1 MNPVRSLR
9 CLCFAPSCASVFS
22 PTVVEPLQQ
31 ILQFELLIRVRTAGL
46 PFRKVQSKAVGMG
59 AIYGASLLTAILIST
74 PLVQSLSDTCL
85 WTSLRAASIRGALY
99 ANGGYWE
106 PMGTGVIPSIGG
118 NTYSLDYAKS
128 FNTTNNT
135 GSTPFTGPIVAGDM
149 SYYDG
154 TMFATDD
161 AFYLFG
167 YVQQAWPS
175 QSLTSLTVVNFR
187 GQRPLSLPTRP
198 LDIKPIPQ
206 HQGRQSRTRLFL

>member
-1 MNPVRSLR
+1 
-9 CLCFAPSCASVFS
+9 
-22 PTVVEPLQQ
+22 
-31 ILQFELLIRVRTAGL
+31 
-46 PFRKVQSKAVGMG
+46 MG
-59 AIYGASLLTAILIST
+59 AIHGASLFAAILIST

-106 PMGTGVIPSIGG
+106 SLGTDLTTGFGG
-118 NTYSLDYAKS
+118 NTYSLDYSKP

-135 GSTPFTGPIVAGDM
+135 GFTTLFNGSIVAGDNT
-149 SYYDG
+149 YYDG

-175 QSLTSLTVVNFR
+175 QLLTSLTVVNFR
-187 GQRPLSLPTRP
+187 VHRPLSLPTRP
-198 LDIKPIPQ
+198 LDVKPIPQ
-206 HQGRQSRTRLFL
+206 HQGRQSRTRLFLWLWRFPITLPLEPA

>member
-1 MNPVRSLR
+1 V
-9 CLCFAPSCASVFS
+9 CAPS
-22 PTVVEPLQQ
+22 
-31 ILQFELLIRVRTAGL
+31 RYTAGL

-59 AIYGASLLTAILIST
+59 AIYGASLFAAILIST
-74 PLVQSLSDTCL
+74 PLVQSQSDSTCL

-106 PMGTGVIPSIGG
+106 ASGTAAIASIGG
-118 NTYSLDYAKS
+118 NTYSLDYSKP
-128 FNTTNNT
+128 FNTINNIGFT
-135 GSTPFTGPIVAGDM
+135 TLFTGPRVAGDM

-175 QSLTSLTVVNFR
+175 QLLTSLTVVNF
-187 GQRPLSLPTRP
+187 
-198 LDIKPIPQ
+198 
-206 HQGRQSRTRLFL
+206 QG

>member
-1 MNPVRSLR
+1 V
-9 CLCFAPSCASVFS
+9 CAPS
-22 PTVVEPLQQ
+22 
-31 ILQFELLIRVRTAGL
+31 RYTAGL

-59 AIYGASLLTAILIST
+59 AIYGASLFAAILIST

-99 ANGGYWE
+99 VNGGYWE
-106 PMGTGVIPSIGG
+106 TMGASAITGIGG
-118 NTYSLDYAKS
+118 NTYSLDFSKP
-128 FNTTNNT
+128 FNTINNT
-135 GSTPFTGPIVAGDM
+135 GFTTLFTGPIVAGDM

-175 QSLTSLTVVNFR
+175 QLLTSLTVVNFR
-187 GQRPLSLPTRP
+187 EQRPLSLRTRP